1 MNKIDNYLNGQA
13 QPYNT
18 INHLEEK
25 NFCNIK
31 GGHHIQTLIQNSNEV
46 KNFTIEETLSKIKEG
61 LNKIFS
67 SKNKG
72 HSSVRSFSKSK
83 NKEYILLAYSIQ
95 KDQEKQ
101 EICVRFVGHEN
112 IVFNSKNIEYF
123 KLGTIKPKVLLD
135 MIDQNNFLAYIES
148 LKNNDSIQCLYFMTY
163 IKNIK
168 TSKEKSYFSLSS
180 KQKHKYILSFLN
192 NMNKKNEFEDKL
204 DFFKMDEYLL
214 DNEKKSKFFEGN
226 SNKTKDFIYKFKLK
240 VKVNTKKI
248 KKSFFNKYSKNI
260 QKIKDDNNLLYY
272 FPIKDYKKIN
282 LQTKILFP
290 IYMETKSLQFSKKY
304 IKKISLLSLKG
315 KICFYAQK
323 TVS

>member
-1 MNKIDNYLNGQA
+1 
-13 QPYNT
+13 
-18 INHLEEK
+18 
-25 NFCNIK
+25 
-31 GGHHIQTLIQNSNEV
+31 
-46 KNFTIEETLSKIKEG
+46 
-61 LNKIFS
+61 
-67 SKNKG
+67 
-72 HSSVRSFSKSK
+72 
-83 NKEYILLAYSIQ
+83 
-95 KDQEKQ
+95 
-101 EICVRFVGHEN
+101 
-112 IVFNSKNIEYF
+112 
-123 KLGTIKPKVLLD
+123 LGTIKPKVLLD

-192 NMNKKNEFEDKL
+192 TMNKKNEFEDKL

-272 FPIKDYKKIN
+272 FPIKDYKKN
-282 LQTKILFP
+282 KLANKNP
-290 IYMETKSLQFSKKY
+290 ISYLYGNKKPTVF
-304 IKKISLLSLKG
+304 KKI
-315 KICFYAQK
+315 Y
-323 TVS
+323 